1 MSSKK
6 GNRQRKPRILFVGT
20 LPPPVHGSAVVSQQI
35 KDSKLINDAFDCDW
49 VNLSTSR
56 RMDEIGKKTIAKPF
70 RLIGALCKEFWL
82 LLTRRYDLCYLAIT
96 CHGVGFLKDS
106 PFVLM
111 AKMFRKKIVI
121 HQHNKGMAND
131 VDRWPYRWLLPLCYK
146 NAKVIL
152 LSWYLY
158 PDVEKVVKKE
168 DVFICPNG
176 IKVQASPETWNKKP
190 ETNRVPRLLFLSNLI
205 ESKGVLV
212 LLDALKILKDKG
224 YSFICDFVGGETKEI
239 DAKRFNAEVEKRGLN
254 EIAIYKG
261 RKYGEEKE
269 EAFEQADVF
278 VLPTYNET
286 FGLVNLEAMAHKK
299 PVVSTNEGGIP
310 DVIKD
315 GENGLVSEK
324 KNPDS
329 LAQCIGKLLDSE
341 ELREKMGADGY
352 KKLREQFTEE
362 KFETNL
368 LQIVSDICVSGG
380 GKISI
385 CVYHGKKYGEEKQ
398 EALGKTDVFV
408 LPTMN
413 DCFPL
418 VILEAMEQSK
428 PIVTTA
434 IGGIPDIVDD
444 EVTGL
449 IAQVGNSVSLADCL
463 EKMITNPQL
472 RTEMGVRGHRL
483 LMEKFTEEIFE
494 KSLLDVLLDAPIAEI
509 RS

>member
-1 MSSKK
+1 MNNKK
-6 GNRQRKPRILFVGT
+6 PHILFVGT

-35 KDSKLINDAFDCDW
+35 KDSRVISDAFDCDW
-49 VNLSTSR
+49 INLGTSR
-56 RMDEIGKKTIAKPF
+56 AMDEIGKKTLAKPF
-70 RLIGALCKEFWL
+70 RLLSALCKEFWF

-96 CHGVGFLKDS
+96 CHGIGFLKDS

-111 AKMFRKKIVI
+111 ARLFRKNIVI

-158 PDVEKVVKKE
+158 PDIEKVVRKE
-168 DVFICPNG
+168 DVYICPNG
-176 IKVQASPETWNKKP
+176 IKVNDINNDNERKSRIGELENS
-190 ETNRVPRLLFLSNLI
+190 VPRLLFLSNLI

-239 DAKRFNAEVEKRGLN
+239 DAKRFNAEVENRGLN
-254 EIAIYKG
+254 EIALYHG
-261 RKYGEEKE
+261 RKYGDEKE
-269 EAFEQADVF
+269 EAFEQSDVF

-315 GENGLVSEK
+315 GENGLISER

-341 ELREKMGADGY
+341 ELRKRMGENGY
-352 KKLREQFTEE
+352 QKLIEQFTED
-362 KFETNL
+362 KFENIL
-368 LQIVSDICVSGG
+368 YQIVNAICASGG
-380 GKISI
+380 GQI
-385 CVYHGKKYGEEKQ
+385 
-398 EALGKTDVFV
+398 
-408 LPTMN
+408 
-413 DCFPL
+413 
-418 VILEAMEQSK
+418 
-428 PIVTTA
+428 
-434 IGGIPDIVDD
+434 
-444 EVTGL
+444 
-449 IAQVGNSVSLADCL
+449 
-463 EKMITNPQL
+463 
-472 RTEMGVRGHRL
+472 
-483 LMEKFTEEIFE
+483 
-494 KSLLDVLLDAPIAEI
+494 
-509 RS
+509 

>member
-1 MSSKK
+1 MMDK
-6 GNRQRKPRILFVGT
+6 KPRILFIGT

-35 KDSKLINDAFDCDW
+35 KDSKVINEAFDGDW

-56 RMDEIGKKTIAKPF
+56 RMDEIGKKTLAKPF
-70 RLIGALCKEFWL
+70 RLLGALCKEFWY

-111 AKMFRKKIVI
+111 SKLFRKKIVI

-176 IKVQASPETWNKKP
+176 IKINDNHNENDKTSRIRELENH
-190 ETNRVPRLLFLSNLI
+190 VPRLLFLSNLI

-239 DAKRFNAEVEKRGLN
+239 DAKRFNEEVERRGLN
-254 EIAIYKG
+254 EIAIYQG

-269 EAFEQADVF
+269 AAFEQSDIF

-299 PVVSTNEGGIP
+299 PVISTNEGGIP

-315 GENGLVSEK
+315 GENGLISER
-324 KNPDS
+324 KNPES
-329 LAQCIGKLLDSE
+329 LAQCIIKLLDNE
-341 ELREKMGADGY
+341 ELREKMGKDGY
-352 KKLREQFTEE
+352 RKLKEQFAEE
-362 KFETNL
+362 QFENNL
-368 LQIVSDICVSGG
+368 FQIVNAVYASGG
-380 GKISI
+380 G
-385 CVYHGKKYGEEKQ
+385 Q
-398 EALGKTDVFV
+398 D
-408 LPTMN
+408 
-413 DCFPL
+413 
-418 VILEAMEQSK
+418 
-428 PIVTTA
+428 
-434 IGGIPDIVDD
+434 
-444 EVTGL
+444 
-449 IAQVGNSVSLADCL
+449 
-463 EKMITNPQL
+463 
-472 RTEMGVRGHRL
+472 
-483 LMEKFTEEIFE
+483 
-494 KSLLDVLLDAPIAEI
+494 
-509 RS
+509 